1 MQKDLFAFESH
12 NTPAKPVNV
21 ASVPQ
26 RSLFRYP
33 GGKTW
38 FIPRL
43 RQWLQA
49 RIARPKLLIEPFVG
63 GGIVSLTAVFE
74 DWVDCVLMVELDREI
89 AAVWETII
97 AGEGEWLARRILTFE
112 MTRENALGELK
123 KVPNGLRETAFQ
135 TIIKNRTFH
144 GGIVAAGSG
153 FLKKGEAGKGILS
166 RWYPAT
172 LAKRIRDIDR
182 VLGRLR
188 FYHGDAFEVIRN
200 YRDDRDVVFFVD
212 PPYTAGGKNA
222 GNRLYTH
229 FQVDHDLLFRECSE
243 LAGDVIMTYD
253 NSEEVRHLAVKYGF
267 EAKPVPM
274 KNTHHA
280 EMTELVIGKNLA
292 WMGDIDRVSE
302 SSSASKTRNYGLT
315 ATQPV

>member
-74 DWVDCVLMVELDREI
+74 NLVDCVLMVELDREI

-229 FQVDHDLLFRECSE
+229 FQVDHDLLFRVCSE

-253 NSEEVRHLAVKYGF
+253 NSEEVRYLAVKYGF

-302 SSSASKTRNYGLT
+302 ASSASTTRNCGLT
-315 ATQPV
+315 ATHPV

>member
-1 MQKDLFAFESH
+1 MQRDLFAFESQ
-12 NTPAKPVNV
+12 NTPVKPVNV

-43 RQWLQA
+43 RQWLQG

-74 DWVDCVLMVELDREI
+74 DLVDSVLMVELDMEI

-97 AGEGEWLARRILTFE
+97 AGKGEWLARRILTFE
-112 MTRENALGELK
+112 MTRENALRELK
-123 KVPNGLRETAFQ
+123 KEPNGLHETAFQ

-153 FLKKGEAGKGILS
+153 FIKKGESGKGILS

-172 LAKRIRDIDR
+172 LAKRIRDIDL

-229 FQVDHDLLFRECSE
+229 FQVDHDLLFRVCSE

-253 NSEEVRHLAVKYGF
+253 NSEEVRYLAVKYGF
-267 EAKPVPM
+267 EAKPIPM

-280 EMTELVIGKNLA
+280 EMTELVIGKNLS
-292 WMGDIDRVSE
+292 WMMGVDRVSE
-302 SSSASKTRNYGLT
+302 SSYAYKNKKYGL
-315 ATQPV
+315 AKTQLV